1 MKDAIGS
8 VGNYFKEHGWKPDAP
23 VTMRARITVDV
34 NRLWLERGS
43 RIKRRV
49 DEWTE
54 LGVEPVEAVPG
65 HWQATLIVLEGRN
78 GPEYWFGFHNF
89 HVITEYNHS
98 TNYAMA
104 VYQLSQD
111 VEALRQKNIAAA
123 N

>member
-1 MKDAIGS
+1 MQ
-8 VGNYFKEHGWKPDAP
+8 
-23 VTMRARITVDV
+23 ARITVET

-43 RIKRRV
+43 RIRRRI
-49 DEWTE
+49 DHWIE
-54 LGVEPVEAVPG
+54 LGAEPVEVVPG
-65 HWQATLIVLEGRN
+65 HLRATLIVLEGKN

-111 VEALRQKNIAAA
+111 VVTHRQKTVQRKRSP
-123 N
+123 